1 MLGSIA
7 QLVQSVCLTSRGSGV
22 RLPLLPRKER
32 SELSGRSFRYDE
44 GRNPR
49 PSAWRHQPRIGERSF
64 RRKRRAE
71 MPETGRRTVSACPWG
86 LSRSDWGIDGRAL
99 ACQGLGFDS
108 LCSHGKRLE
117 KSSLFLLYTVEL
129 PAPDWYFSVVA
140 REIHLG
146 RSMPFQCTVSY
157 AACLDEAISATSSQ
171 GNANTDSCGGASLP
185 G

>member
-7 QLVQSVCLTSRGSGV
+7 QLVQSACLTSRGSGV
-22 RLPLLPRKER
+22 RIPLLPRKER

-71 MPETGRRTVSACPWG
+71 MPETGRKTVSACPWG

-108 LCSHGKRLE
+108 LCSHKRSDRNLSGRFFCHGE
-117 KSSLFLLYTVEL
+117 VGD
-129 PAPDWYFSVVA
+129 P
-140 REIHLG
+140 RHLTG
-146 RSMPFQCTVSY
+146 
-157 AACLDEAISATSSQ
+157 ISAW
-171 GNANTDSCGGASLP
+171 SLVKFI
-185 G
+185 

>member
-1 MLGSIA
+1 MVIKKRCTFANRNEQRSLGSLA

-64 RRKRRAE
+64 RRKRRTE

-86 LSRSDWGIDGRAL
+86 LSRSDWGIDGKAL

-108 LCSHGKRLE
+108 LCSHEENR
-117 KSSLFLLYTVEL
+117 SDFRSLFL
-129 PAPDWYFSVVA
+129 S
-140 REIHLG
+140 G
-146 RSMPFQCTVSY
+146 
-157 AACLDEAISATSSQ
+157 
-171 GNANTDSCGGASLP
+171 
-185 G
+185 

>member
-108 LCSHGKRLE
+108 LCSHKRSDRNYPVAFFVMV
-117 KSSLFLLYTVEL
+117 KSEPPRLLT
-129 PAPDWYFSVVA
+129 
-140 REIHLG
+140 G
-146 RSMPFQCTVSY
+146 
-157 AACLDEAISATSSQ
+157 ISAW
-171 GNANTDSCGGASLP
+171 SLVKFI
-185 G
+185 

>member
-1 MLGSIA
+1 MPLGAVA
-7 QLVQSVCLTSRGSGV
+7 QRLGDRRKGPGVPGPGV
-22 RLPLLPRKER
+22 RLPLLP
-32 SELSGRSFRYDE
+32 L
-44 GRNPR
+44 
-49 PSAWRHQPRIGERSF
+49 
-64 RRKRRAE
+64 
-71 MPETGRRTVSACPWG
+71 
-86 LSRSDWGIDGRAL
+86 
-99 ACQGLGFDS
+99 
-108 LCSHGKRLE
+108 KRLE

>member
-86 LSRSDWGIDGRAL
+86 LSLQRLGDRRKGPGVPGPGVRLPLLPQEKRSELSGRFFCHGEVGDPRHL
-99 ACQGLGFDS
+99 AG
-108 LCSHGKRLE
+108 
-117 KSSLFLLYTVEL
+117 
-129 PAPDWYFSVVA
+129 
-140 REIHLG
+140 
-146 RSMPFQCTVSY
+146 
-157 AACLDEAISATSSQ
+157 ISAW
-171 GNANTDSCGGASLP
+171 SLVKFI
-185 G
+185 